1 MITTSFSISL
11 TSIAIS
17 LSRHLMT
24 NDLRYAIRALLRSP
38 SFTLTATLTLALGIG
53 ATTAIFS
60 VVNAVLLEPLPYREP
75 DRLVITRLSLPDYKD
90 VQRTSRSFEQTA
102 VWASNLYNLQAGDES
117 RQVLGGV
124 VSRDLLP
131 LLGVTPA
138 VGRNFTIEDDRQKTV
153 VLGYGLWQSLYGG
166 DPAAIGRVLDLSGTP
181 YTVIGIAPRGFRF
194 PSEYQ
199 LWTPM
204 GLIETDARPQA
215 ENRSLRIFTAVGRL
229 KTDVTLQQARDE
241 LTTISRE
248 LARSHPST
256 NADVVFQVESLRET
270 IVGDVRTSLLVL
282 LATVALLLL
291 IACANVANLMLAR
304 TAAREREMA
313 IRSAM
318 GAGRMRLFRQLAI
331 ESLILAAAGGACGLL
346 LAIWA
351 VEFLPTL
358 LDARLPRADTIQI
371 DGTVLLAALAAT
383 VLTSVVFGTAASVQT
398 RGNATALKEAG
409 RGLTVSSRSRTLRRT
424 IVVAE
429 IAFSVMGVVGAALL
443 VRSFLA
449 LTSRDPGF
457 MEQNLLSFM
466 VQLMKVPDASTRGRT
481 GSALA
486 ERLAQLQGV
495 QAAGAATGLPT
506 VTPQR
511 GTRFEIE
518 GRQLTPEESGAY
530 FIAATPGYF
539 RAAGIPVLSGR
550 AIERN
555 DSAAGQP
562 MVVVNRTLANR
573 LFAGQNPVGRRMRV
587 VNPEYSNEWR
597 TIVGVVGD
605 VQYRGLD
612 SEMEPTIYASF
623 EQTPFPWLYVMV
635 RTTGDSSALARSIRT
650 VVRDLDPRL
659 SSAEVRQMTDVVAG
673 TVAEPRFSML
683 LVSGFAVLALA
694 LAAIGIYGV
703 IAYSVAQRT
712 HEIGLRMALGAARSN
727 VMSLVVREGLLMAV
741 LGVVA
746 GVGGAALST
755 RLMTNLLVGI
765 TPRDPIAFGT
775 SAMLLLMVALAASYL
790 PARRATRVDPVVAL
804 RAE

>member
-1 MITTSFSISL
+1 
-11 TSIAIS
+11 
-17 LSRHLMT
+17 MT

-60 VVNAVLLEPLPYREP
+60 VVNAVLLEPLPYLEP

-90 VQRTSRSFEQTA
+90 LQRTSRSFEQTA

-153 VLGYGLWQSLYGG
+153 ILGYGLWQSLYGG
-166 DPAAIGRVLDLSGTP
+166 DPAAVGRVLDLSGTP

-199 LWTPM
+199 LWTPIGM
-204 GLIETDARPQA
+204 METDARPQA
-215 ENRSLRIFTAVGRL
+215 ENRSLRIFTAIGRL
-229 KTDVTLQQARDE
+229 KPDMTLDQARDE
-241 LTTISRE
+241 LTAISRE
-248 LARSHPST
+248 LGRTYPGT
-256 NADVVFQVESLRET
+256 NADITFQLESLRER

-318 GAGRMRLFRQLAI
+318 GAGRMRLFRQLAV
-331 ESLILAAAGGACGLL
+331 ESLVLAAAGGACGLV

-351 VEFLPTL
+351 VDFLPTL
-358 LDARLPRADTIQI
+358 LDARLPRADTIRI
-371 DGTVLLAALAAT
+371 DGTVLLVALAAT

-398 RGNATALKEAG
+398 RGSATALKEAG
-409 RGLTVSSRSRTLRRT
+409 RGLTVSSRSRTLRRS

-429 IAFSVMGVVGAALL
+429 VALSVMTVVGAALL
-443 VRSFLA
+443 VRSFLT

-457 MEQNLLSFM
+457 TSQNLLSFS
-466 VQLMKVPDASTRGRT
+466 VQLVKVADSSTRGRT
-481 GSALA
+481 GSALI

-550 AIERN
+550 AIESN

-562 MVVVNRTLANR
+562 IVVVNRTLANR

-612 SEMEPTIYASF
+612 SEMQPTIYASF

-635 RTTGDSSALARSIRT
+635 RTTGDSSALVRSIRT
-650 VVRDLDPRL
+650 VVKDLDPRL
-659 SSAEVRQMTDVVAG
+659 SPAEVRQMTEVVSG
-673 TVAEPRFSML
+673 TVAEPRFNML
-683 LVSGFAVLALA
+683 LVSGFAFLALA

-727 VMSLVVREGLLMAV
+727 VLSMVVWEGLLMAV
-741 LGVVA
+741 LGVAA
-746 GVGGAALST
+746 GIGGAALAT
-755 RLMTNLLVGI
+755 RLMSNLLVGI
-765 TPRDPIAFGT
+765 TPRDPIAFGA

-790 PARRATRVDPVVAL
+790 PARRATRVDPMVAL